1 MPLVRL
7 KPLLENAQKNK
18 YALGSFNVF
27 NIETLEGMI
36 AAAVELKAPIICAV
50 YEPHMKYGDLDAFS
64 NLVKEKAS
72 KVDVPV
78 VLHLDHAEQMS
89 LILKALRCGFT
100 SLMFDGPAGMD
111 FEEKIA
117 KTREVVKIAHG
128 AGITVE
134 AELDYI
140 TRTGVDEK
148 PGKKDVTDPD
158 MAQEFV
164 ERTGIDILAPAVGTV
179 HGMDKPTT
187 GLNLD
192 LLKEIKVKTGC
203 YLSLH
208 GGSGVADSIIG
219 KAIALG
225 LNKISVYT
233 QISNFAVKKMKE
245 LIEVE
250 GKCPDLA
257 LVMNEARNAFR
268 EMIKDRLEAI
278 RSKNI
283 CT

>member
-1 MPLVRL
+1 MSLVSL
-7 KPLLENAQKNK
+7 KALLEDAQKNK

-36 AAAVELKAPIICAV
+36 EAAIELKTPIICAV
-50 YEPHMKYGDLDAFS
+50 YEPHMKYSDLDAFS
-64 NLVKEKAS
+64 NLVKEKAN

-78 VLHLDHAEQMS
+78 VLHLDHVEQMS
-89 LILKALRCGFT
+89 SIVEALRRGFT

-111 FEEKIA
+111 FEEKIER
-117 KTREVVKIAHG
+117 TRQVVKIAHS

-140 TRTGVDEK
+140 TRAGEDEI
-148 PGKKDVTDPD
+148 PDKKDVTDPD

-164 ERTGIDILAPAVGTV
+164 ERTGIDTLAPAVGTV
-179 HGMDKPTT
+179 HGMNKPTT
-187 GLNLD
+187 SLNLD
-192 LLKEIKVKTGC
+192 LLKEIKAKTGC

-208 GGSGVADSIIG
+208 GGSGVDDSIIREAL
-219 KAIALG
+219 AIG

-233 QISNFAVKKMKE
+233 RISNLAVKKIKE
-245 LIEVE
+245 LIEAE
-250 GKCPDLA
+250 KEWPDLA

-268 EMIKDRLEAI
+268 EIIKEKLEAI